1 MIDTPTLSGL
11 HVRSQLAAYLSELR
25 ASDPR
30 PLWEEERRRGLASG
44 IDAVFHFFFD
54 DHDFDEQDMGFS
66 LYDLGEVRVIGAV
79 KKALNAVLEDVG
91 NADDEAF
98 VSHPR
103 WHQVRQAA
111 AEAAARLRP
120 FPNDR

>member
-11 HVRSQLAAYLSELR
+11 HVRSQLEAFLSELR

-44 IDAVFHFFFD
+44 VDAVFHFFFD
-54 DHDFDEQDMGFS
+54 DHDFDEQDVGFS
-66 LYDLGEVRVIGAV
+66 LYDSGEVRLIGAL
-79 KKALNAVLEDVG
+79 KNALNAVLEGAG

-98 VSHPR
+98 VSHPG
-103 WHQVRQAA
+103 WQQVTQAA